1 MKPITLLPVTLLAV
15 GIALAVH
22 AADAPLR
29 PTDLTTR
36 TLHADAGRAYTS
48 PSKAAPADVVAG
60 YLRAQGRSEATI
72 KSLRVRGQGMQARKG
87 IRFLR
92 LGQEVG
98 GLAVY
103 DTYAKAAID
112 PRGQL
117 VSLVENLVPAPAKL
131 TPATID
137 EVAAL
142 NAAIRALNIPTQAT
156 RVLQRNGATT
166 RFARGDVFVENPLVT
181 RIAVPMNDGSMQIGF
196 LVQTWRTSG
205 NRLVETLVGGDGRVV
220 ETVSRTNTDNY
231 NVFAVDPEKS
241 AQAIVS
247 GAGNNWLFAGPHTA
261 QDIAGNNVHAYL
273 DAVNDG
279 TPDGGG
285 TAVANGDFL
294 SAFDSAVEPS
304 TDTNRNVAVQ
314 NLFYLN
320 NVIHDRLYAAG
331 FDEIAG
337 NFQENNGG
345 LGGRGS
351 DSVNAEAQDGGG
363 TDNANF
369 ATPRDGQNP
378 RMQMYLWS
386 GLSPHSLTT
395 NPGGASYESGVA
407 EFGTQQFDLTDDLAA
422 AVPNYACSALTN
434 GAAVSGK
441 IVVVDRSLADDPN
454 GCTFVVKAQNVQAAG
469 GIGMIVANR
478 EAGTLNMAGEGATLP
493 PSLLVS
499 QADGNAIKQLI
510 AGGAATAAM
519 FRGAPDVMRDGD
531 LDSDIVW
538 HEYGHGLTW
547 RMIGRMDGPMSGAI
561 GEGMSDVLAV
571 IVNDDDVVGE
581 YSVTSADG
589 IRSQRYANYTRT
601 YADVTGSEV
610 HFDGE
615 VYGAIG
621 WRVWKNLQGIGD
633 SADDALAVLVDGMNY
648 TPAHPKF
655 EDMRD
660 GILAG
665 LAGDQARQCLVWEA
679 FAHYGVGVGA
689 KGTVRGSKVIV
700 TQSMALPAQC
710 Q

>member
-72 KSLRVRGQGMQARKG
+72 KSLRVRGQGVQARKG

-181 RIAVPMNDGSMQIGF
+181 RVAVPMNDGSMQIGF

-294 SAFDSAVEPS
+294 SAFDPAVEPS

-395 NPGGASYESGVA
+395 NPGGASYQSGVA
-407 EFGTQQFDLTDDLAA
+407 EFGLQQFDLNASLAA

-561 GEGMSDVLAV
+561 GEGMSDVLSV
-571 IVNDDDVVGE
+571 IVNNDDVVGE
-581 YSVTSADG
+581 YSVTNADG
-589 IRSQRYANYTRT
+589 IRSQHYANYTRT

-633 SADDALAVLVDGMNY
+633 SADDVLAVLVDGMNY

-689 KGTVRGSKVIV
+689 KGAVRGSKVIV
-700 TQSMALPAQC
+700 TQSTALPAQC